1 MNKVL
6 QFAFPL
12 LVSCLS
18 FSGIAQALPDM
29 TANAVNAWFQRNRSI
44 ETKDGTA
51 RLSIF
56 FNARNTVEE
65 EVIDYRPKCYLSPD
79 CVGTVLFQ
87 KVNSSGGQIEGGAI
101 ASGDNLIKKFWGQ
114 KVLDDFKK
122 STLVETASDSGPKR
136 WYRGKLYNYETW
148 HYTDYTIIHFRV
160 VSKKSDQA
168 KRIREYKFCM
178 ENPGSCDP

>member
-1 MNKVL
+1 MYFICLSSELLMNKVL

-101 ASGDNLIKKFWGQ
+101 AFSNEL
-114 KVLDDFKK
+114 
-122 STLVETASDSGPKR
+122 
-136 WYRGKLYNYETW
+136 
-148 HYTDYTIIHFRV
+148 
-160 VSKKSDQA
+160 
-168 KRIREYKFCM
+168 
-178 ENPGSCDP
+178 